1 MPLNKVNQGSNMYQD
16 FVDFTHSHLAGE
28 CPHKCQYCYVQDLA
42 RRFPAMKERYSGPV
56 RLSSLE
62 FGVDYNKRWRPT
74 PNSEWRTGKTIFIE
88 NCSDLFAE
96 GIPSQ
101 WIDMI
106 LTHCRDYPNNTYI
119 FQTKNPGRVNKFLNK
134 GPYFPPRF
142 MIGTTAESNRHYQS
156 MSISPTPMERM
167 KAMRFLAI
175 PEDKKFL
182 TIEPVLRFNVGQFV
196 AEIIQS
202 YVGTIYI
209 GADSKNHGLPEPTGE
224 EIGELVRALRE
235 AGKTVVLK
243 SNLSRLYK
251 GE

>member
-1 MPLNKVNQGSNMYQD
+1 MNKVKPGSNMYQW
-16 FVDFTHSHLAGE
+16 VTHTHNHLAGA
-28 CPHKCQYCYVQDLA
+28 CPHACTYCSTQDLA
-42 RRFPAMKERYSGPV
+42 RRFPAMAERYSGEP
-56 RLSSLE
+56 RLLSME

-74 PNSEWRTGKTIFIE
+74 PDSEWRTEKTIFME
-88 NCSDLFAE
+88 NCSDLFADSID
-96 GIPSQ
+96 GF
-101 WIDMI
+101 WIIDI
-106 LTHCRDYPNNTYI
+106 LKHAAQYPGNTYV
-119 FQTKNPGRVNKFLNK
+119 FQTKNPGRVNTWI
-134 GPYFPPRF
+134 PSFPPHF
-142 MIGTTAESNRHYQS
+142 LIGTTAESNRHYQS

-175 PEDKKFL
+175 PEDQKFL

>member
-1 MPLNKVNQGSNMYQD
+1 MPLNKVGPGNMYQD

-28 CPHKCQYCYVQDLA
+28 CPHKCQYCYVTSMA
-42 RRFPAMKERYSGPV
+42 RRFPAMAERYSGEP
-56 RLSSLE
+56 RLLSME

-74 PNSEWRTGKTIFIE
+74 PNSEWRAGKTIFIE

-106 LTHCRDYPNNTYI
+106 LTHCRDYPINTYI

-142 MIGTTAESNRHYQS
+142 MIGTTAESDFADPSKSQAPPVY
-156 MSISPTPMERM
+156 ERLN
-167 KAMRFLAI
+167 AMYLMDCPPERRFI
-175 PEDKKFL
+175 
-182 TIEPVLRFNVGQFV
+182 TIEPILQFQPKLFLALLLATNVPTF
-196 AEIIQS
+196 
-202 YVGTIYI
+202 YI
-209 GADSKNHGLPEPTGE
+209 GADSKKHGLPEPTWE
-224 EIGELVRALRE
+224 EIGALVRALRE

-243 SNLSRLYK
+243 SNLKRLYK